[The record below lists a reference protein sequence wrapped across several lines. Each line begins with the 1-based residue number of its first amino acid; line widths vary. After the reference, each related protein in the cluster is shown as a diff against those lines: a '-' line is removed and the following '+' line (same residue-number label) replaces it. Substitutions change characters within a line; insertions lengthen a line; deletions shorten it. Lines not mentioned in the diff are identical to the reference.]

1 MLAPGSMMMRQVYYE
16 CVLNGV
22 CKSGMDGASRLYYGG
37 ARTRDDSQ
45 YFERS
50 RESAPVRL
58 IVCSM
63 SGGERE
69 ELFSVVEND
78 LSRPRMLSPTQH
90 TTHTLI
96 FSLLLSTP
104 GHLKSF

>member
-1 MLAPGSMMMRQVYYE
+1 MDQASRGGRPRVRDARAEWRPGLMMMRQVYYE

-69 ELFSVVEND
+69 ELC
-78 LSRPRMLSPTQH
+78 LAYC
-90 TTHTLI
+90 
-96 FSLLLSTP
+96 
-104 GHLKSF
+104 

>member
-1 MLAPGSMMMRQVYYE
+1 MLAPGSMMMMRQVYYE

-58 IVCSM
+58 IVCV
-63 SGGERE
+63 
-69 ELFSVVEND
+69 L
-78 LSRPRMLSPTQH
+78 
-90 TTHTLI
+90 
-96 FSLLLSTP
+96 
-104 GHLKSF
+104 